1 MEIPKNS
8 INIDNIKKEKNKNFL
23 CRNHYKKAN
32 EDKFIIKKYRNS
44 SPIFNI
50 RKEIKLGRP
59 KKNSNKQGKHD
70 KFQRDNILRKIK
82 AQLIQN
88 IFNYINISFNCNR
101 NYKNNINKKP
111 INVIQKINSRET
123 KTISK
128 SDNIKWLNSKI
139 SDIFSQKV
147 TTKLVCY
154 DSNYNN
160 RLIKKIIQK
169 NEEKE
174 VIKIFRKTVRE
185 MWIIYKTDDINNE
198 FPGFNTIKYDIKKF
212 RERTE
217 SEDYIRLY
225 SSFCNEFEDIFMK
238 IKARKKTKN
247 LKGINKRLKNN
258 VIFILLIISITHV

>member
-1 MEIPKNS
+1 M
-8 INIDNIKKEKNKNFL
+8 
-23 CRNHYKKAN
+23 
-32 EDKFIIKKYRNS
+32 
-44 SPIFNI
+44 
-50 RKEIKLGRP
+50 
-59 KKNSNKQGKHD
+59 
-70 KFQRDNILRKIK
+70 
-82 AQLIQN
+82 
-88 IFNYINISFNCNR
+88 
-101 NYKNNINKKP
+101 
-111 INVIQKINSRET
+111 
-123 KTISK
+123 
-128 SDNIKWLNSKI
+128 
-139 SDIFSQKV
+139 
-147 TTKLVCY
+147 VCY

-212 RERTE
+212 RERNE

-225 SSFCNEFEDIFMK
+225 SSVCNEFEDIFMK